1 MSPVERLVWL
11 VLLGSGLYVIVK
23 HHAGYLFRRRAT
35 SFGAFLN
42 TAGWIVLTLV
52 ALAVMGGWLSA
63 PGTRLVELA
72 IGLVGVVL
80 IGIGWRFA

>member
-1 MSPVERLVWL
+1 MSPVGRLVWL
-11 VLLGSGLYVIVK
+11 VLLGCGLYVIIK

-52 ALAVMGGWLSA
+52 ALAAVGGGLSA
-63 PGTRLVELA
+63 PGTRLVEVA
-72 IGLVGVVL
+72 VGLVGVVL
-80 IGIGWRFA
+80 IGIGWRYA

>member
-1 MSPVERLVWL
+1 MSPVERFVWL
-11 VLLGSGLYVIVK
+11 VLLGSGLYVIIK
-23 HHAGYLFRRRAT
+23 HHAGYLFRRRPT

-42 TAGWIVLTLV
+42 TAGWIVVTLV
-52 ALAVMGGWLSA
+52 ALAVMGGCLSV

-72 IGLVGVVL
+72 VGLVGVVL